1 MSGCC
6 PAQTERKMFKATAC
20 RNSALKLFSSSVRLP
35 QRNGEPLF
43 TQPQPAEQRG
53 RPLQLQD
60 HLAGVCGGSGLL
72 EGPAAARRH
81 RPPLTGH
88 RLLRQRRPAF
98 LHQPAGAGA
107 LKGQDGEEEGEAWG
121 RKI

>member
-1 MSGCC
+1 
-6 PAQTERKMFKATAC
+6 MFKATTC
-20 RNSALKLFSSSVRLP
+20 RSPALKRFSSSVRLP
-35 QRNGEPLF
+35 QRHGEPLF

-60 HLAGVCGGSGLL
+60 HLAGVRGGSGLL

-81 RPPLTGH
+81 RPPLAGH
-88 RLLRQRRPAF
+88 RLLRQWRPAF

-107 LKGQDGEEEGEAWG
+107 LKGRGGREEEEAWG
-121 RKI
+121 